1 MKGSPGLALA
11 RHCRAGLGVSVT
23 LAVMPALAALAAP
36 AKARAHAPRK
46 HSPVRYNR
54 DIRPILAENCFTCHG
69 TDHNKRMANLR
80 LDDRAVAVTRGA
92 IVPGRP
98 EMSRLVTRIFA
109 VEPARRMPPVA
120 THKNLSSRQKEL

>member
-1 MKGSPGLALA
+1 MIRSARRTRRTRLREAL
-11 RHCRAGLGVSVT
+11 C
-23 LAVMPALAALAAP
+23 AVAALAILPSLAVFAAPPKAP
-36 AKARAHAPRK
+36 AQPRRR
-46 HSPVRYNR
+46 PTVRYNR

-120 THKNLSSRQKEL
+120 THK